1 MRIDFLREVFR
12 ERSSEDAFVFRG
24 QGYSY
29 AWLLDQIDSRHD
41 RLAAL
46 AVMSHSVVMLHADFS
61 PHAIATLLSLM
72 ERGDTILPIAPSSE
86 SASEEF
92 ARIAGVD
99 FHLRLGENGEIQA
112 ESHPSGPKHALY
124 RELASRGSAGLVLFS
139 SGTTGEAKGVVHDF
153 DRLLEKYRRR
163 RKCYRTLAFLLF
175 DHIGGV
181 DTVLYSLSNGSCLVF
196 VDDRSPAGV
205 CRAIQEHR
213 VEVLPA
219 APTFL
224 NLLFISGTW
233 QSTDLSS
240 LKIVT
245 YGAEVM
251 PEATLRRCQEMFIG
265 VELMQK
271 YGTSEV
277 GTLRS
282 KSRSS
287 GSLWVKIGGEG
298 YATRVVGGLLQ
309 IKAESSMLGYL
320 NAESPFTSDGWFRT
334 GDLVETDG
342 DYIRFLGR
350 DSDLINVGGRKV
362 YPAEVESVIAGLPNV
377 EEVVVFGE
385 ENALMGQ
392 VVCALVRTME
402 QEESRDLQRRVRAAC
417 RERLEKYKVPMKV
430 EATDQALT
438 TERFKR
444 LRASPDGN

>member
-12 ERSSEDAFVFRG
+12 ERASEEAFVFRG
-24 QGYSY
+24 EGYSY
-29 AWLLDQIDSRHD
+29 EWLLDRIDTD
-41 RLAAL
+41 RARMAAL
-46 AVMSHSVVMLHADFS
+46 AVPPHSIVMLHADFS
-61 PHAIATLLSLM
+61 PQAIATFLCLV
-72 ERGDTILPIAPSSE
+72 ERGDILIPIAPSSE

-92 ARIAGVD
+92 ARIAGVE
-99 FHLRLGENGEIQA
+99 FHIRFEEGREFILESRPA
-112 ESHPSGPKHALY
+112 EAKHVLY

-153 DRLLEKYRRR
+153 DRLLEKYRTR

-181 DTVLYSLSNGSCLVF
+181 DTALYSLSNGSCLVF
-196 VDDRSPAGV
+196 VDDRSPGGI
-205 CRAIQEHR
+205 CRAIQEHG

-224 NLLFISGTW
+224 NLLFISGVW
-233 QSTDLSS
+233 QSLDLSS

-251 PEATLRRCQEMFIG
+251 PEATLRRCQEMFQGI
-265 VELMQK
+265 ELMQK

-282 KSRSS
+282 KSRDS

-298 YATRVVGGLLQ
+298 YETRVVDGMLQ

-320 NAESPFTSDGWFRT
+320 NAESPFTADGWFRT

-350 DSDLINVGGRKV
+350 DSDIINVGGRKV
-362 YPAEVESVIAGLPNV
+362 YPAEVESVIAELPNI

-385 ENALMGQ
+385 ENPLMGQ
-392 VVCALVRTME
+392 VVCALVRTL
-402 QEESRDLQRRVRAAC
+402 EEEKSRDLQRRVRAAC
-417 RERLEKYKVPMKV
+417 RDHLEKYKVPMKV

-444 LRASPDGN
+444 LRGAPVEG